1 MLNVILIALML
12 VCSAFFSA
20 AETSFSTVNRIRL
33 RNYAD
38 SGNKKALRALKIA
51 EKYDKAI
58 TAILIGNNLVNI
70 ASTAIGTALFTALFS
85 ENGIAVATVVMTV
98 LVLVFGEILPK
109 SVAKEN
115 AEAFAMAFAAPL
127 YGIMVVLTPL
137 TWLFSKLKGAVSKLT
152 RSQNDIPSVTE
163 DELKYIIDES
173 EEQGVLEEQE
183 SNLVKSA
190 LEFDE
195 IEVSRI
201 LVPRVNVVS
210 VSIDDSIE
218 MIKTTFLNEMY
229 SRLPVYEKTI
239 DNIIGIIHTK
249 DFFRM
254 LESGSEDIRSIIQ
267 KPLYI
272 SELRP
277 ISEILKEMQR
287 TKLHMAI
294 VMDQYGGTMG
304 IVTLEDII
312 EELVGEIYDEN
323 DEVVT
328 MITTLGENT
337 YEVLCDLSV
346 ADMLEQLGLPDDA
359 IETESA
365 TVGGWVLEL
374 FGVIPQ
380 KDEAIQSGIFR
391 ITVLEQA
398 EQRILKIRLEI
409 DTKEEEQE

>member
-1 MLNVILIALML
+1 
-12 VCSAFFSA
+12 
-20 AETSFSTVNRIRL
+20 
-33 RNYAD
+33 
-38 SGNKKALRALKIA
+38 
-51 EKYDKAI
+51 
-58 TAILIGNNLVNI
+58 
-70 ASTAIGTALFTALFS
+70 
-85 ENGIAVATVVMTV
+85 
-98 LVLVFGEILPK
+98 
-109 SVAKEN
+109 
-115 AEAFAMAFAAPL
+115 
-127 YGIMVVLTPL
+127 
-137 TWLFSKLKGAVSKLT
+137 
-152 RSQNDIPSVTE
+152 
-163 DELKYIIDES
+163 
-173 EEQGVLEEQE
+173 
-183 SNLVKSA
+183 
-190 LEFDE
+190 
-195 IEVSRI
+195 
-201 LVPRVNVVS
+201 
-210 VSIDDSIE
+210 
-218 MIKTTFLNEMY
+218 
-229 SRLPVYEKTI
+229 
-239 DNIIGIIHTK
+239 
-249 DFFRM
+249 M